1 MRMADE
7 GVDRSD
13 EILIVNPNIFRQVWV
28 FNSLKTKKGGK
39 WK

>member
-1 MRMADE
+1 MRMVDE
-7 GVDRSD
+7 GVDRI
-13 EILIVNPNIFRQVWV
+13 EVILIVNPNVFSRVWG